1 MRYLLSGV
9 MSLVLVTVLLSAC
22 SSTSTN
28 STTVST
34 SVSETATAL
43 TTAASQNA
51 TAVSTEASTTLAT
64 VASVAGVS
72 PQSSPVAAAQAA
84 VDSALQNV
92 LQAMQG
98 HDLSQLQKLM
108 GSSMGSAT
116 MMQNA
121 QQMMTCI
128 QPGNN
133 VELVDHSVNVN
144 GNTAMVNMTLKVTDA
159 NGATTTVQRQMQFN
173 RQSDGSWTVS
183 SLPQCPL

>member
-1 MRYLLSGV
+1 MRYLLSV
-9 MSLVLVTVLLSAC
+9 IMSVILVTVLLSAC
-22 SSTSTN
+22 SSTGTN
-28 STTVST
+28 STTAST

-51 TAVSTEASTTLAT
+51 TEVSTEASTVLAT
-64 VASVAGVS
+64 VASVVGS
-72 PQSSPVAAAQAA
+72 STQSSPVTAAQAR

-121 QQMMTCI
+121 QQLMTCI
-128 QPGNN
+128 RSGNN
-133 VELVDHSVNVN
+133 IALVDHSVTVN
-144 GNTAMVNMTLKVTDA
+144 GNTATVNMTLKVTDA

-173 RQSDGSWTVS
+173 RQSDGSWAVS
-183 SLPQCPL
+183 SLPECPL